1 MIAESIPLRF
11 VGSGFNAR
19 LRELTG
25 HDEFRVLG
33 TNTANAINLLSSL
46 LEDSAL
52 EEANRL
58 NAADLVVSDR
68 DRLLARVYKQAFGDR
83 IESTLKCARCAQPF
97 DLDFSLQ
104 RVIKAVDE
112 RTAGDEWQ
120 SLGEGRF
127 ENSTGVRFRLPTGR
141 DELELAGL
149 ASDAVASL
157 LLKRCAQESNWSEE
171 RTAFEELLER
181 VAPLLDLELVA
192 PCAECGHVH
201 TIQFDIQTY
210 VLGAIMA
217 ERRRL
222 LTEINR
228 LARAYSWSLDE
239 ILSLRRS
246 DRRQFVELIENEYVT

>member
-1 MIAESIPLRF
+1 MLVESIPLRF
-11 VGSGFNAR
+11 VGAGLNAR

-25 HDEFRVLG
+25 RDEFNVLG
-33 TNTANAINLLSSL
+33 TNTANAIKLLASL
-46 LEDSAL
+46 IDEVSGLEAV
-52 EEANRL
+52 E
-58 NAADLVVSDR
+58 LVASDR
-68 DRLLARVYKQAFGDR
+68 DRLLAAVYKQAFGDR
-83 IESTLKCARCAQPF
+83 IESTLTCRRCGQPF
-97 DLDFSLQ
+97 DLDFSLHH
-104 RVIKAVDE
+104 VITTVDQ
-112 RTAGDEWQ
+112 RTAAEEWR
-120 SLGEGRF
+120 SLGDGRF
-127 ENSTGVRFRLPTGR
+127 ENSDGVLFRLPTGR
-141 DELELAGL
+141 DELELSGL
-149 ASDAVASL
+149 ASEAVESL
-157 LLKRCAQESNWSEE
+157 LLERCAEESTLAHD

-201 TIQFDIQTY
+201 SVQFDIQTY
-210 VLGAIMA
+210 VLGAILA

>member
-11 VGSGFNAR
+11 AGPGFDAH

-25 HDEFRVLG
+25 RDEFRVLG

-46 LEDSAL
+46 LEDSARE
-52 EEANRL
+52 EEARL
-58 NAADLVVSDR
+58 KAADLVASDR
-68 DRLLARVYKQAFGDR
+68 DRLLAGVYKQTFGDR
-83 IESTLKCARCAQPF
+83 IESTLTCAQCGQPF
-97 DLDFSLQ
+97 DLDFSLR
-104 RVIKAVDE
+104 RVITAVE
-112 RTAGDEWQ
+112 EQTTGEEWRPLGDG
-120 SLGEGRF
+120 LF
-127 ENSTGVRFRLPTGR
+127 ESPTGVSFRLPTGR
-141 DELELAGL
+141 DELELARL
-149 ASDAVASL
+149 RPDTVESL
-157 LLKRCAQESNWSEE
+157 LLQRCAEESNWTEE
-171 RTAFEELLER
+171 RSDFEELLER

>member
-1 MIAESIPLRF
+1 MLVENIPLRF
-11 VGSGFNAR
+11 AGAGLNAR

-25 HDEFRVLG
+25 RDEFNVLG
-33 TNTANAINLLSSL
+33 TNTANAIKLLASL
-46 LEDSAL
+46 IDEVSGLE
-52 EEANRL
+52 
-58 NAADLVVSDR
+58 AAELVASDR
-68 DRLLARVYKQAFGDR
+68 DRLLAGVYKQAFGDR
-83 IESTLKCARCAQPF
+83 IESTLTCRRCAQPF
-97 DLDFSLQ
+97 DLDFSLHHVINRVDQ
-104 RVIKAVDE
+104 RTVNE
-112 RTAGDEWQ
+112 EWR
-120 SLGEGRF
+120 SLGDGRF
-127 ENSTGVRFRLPTGR
+127 TSSTGAQFRLPTGK
-141 DELELAGL
+141 DELELSGL
-149 ASDAVASL
+149 ATEVVESL
-157 LLKRCAQESNWSEE
+157 LLERCAEESTWAVD

-201 TIQFDIQTY
+201 SVQFDIQTY
-210 VLGAIMA
+210 VLGAILA

>member
-1 MIAESIPLRF
+1 MIAGSIPLRF
-11 VGSGFNAR
+11 VGSGLKAR

-25 HDEFRVLG
+25 RDEYRVLG

-52 EEANRL
+52 GEGTQLE
-58 NAADLVVSDR
+58 AADLVASDR
-68 DRLLARVYKQAFGDR
+68 DRLLAAVYERAFGDR
-83 IESTLKCARCAQPF
+83 IESTLTCARCCQPF
-97 DLDFSLQ
+97 DLDFSLD
-104 RVIKAVDE
+104 RVIKAIDE
-112 RTAGDEWQ
+112 GTTSDEWQ
-120 SLGEGRF
+120 SLGDGRF

-149 ASDAVASL
+149 ASGAVESSL
-157 LLKRCAQESNWSEE
+157 LQRCAEESNWCAG

-201 TIQFDIQTY
+201 TIQFDVQTY

-228 LARAYSWSLDE
+228 LARAYSWSLEE

>member
-1 MIAESIPLRF
+1 LRF
-11 VGSGFNAR
+11 VGSGFDTR

-33 TNTANAINLLSSL
+33 TNTANAINLLASL
-46 LEDSAL
+46 LEESAL
-52 EEANRL
+52 DEAKRL
-58 NAADLVVSDR
+58 NAADLVASDR
-68 DRLLARVYKQAFGDR
+68 DRLLAQVYKRAFGDR
-83 IESTLKCARCAQPF
+83 IESTLKCTRCAQPF
-97 DLDFSLQ
+97 DLDFSLH

-112 RTAGDEWQ
+112 RTADDEWQ
-120 SLGEGRF
+120 SLGDGRF
-127 ENSTGVRFRLPTGR
+127 ENSAGVRFRLPTGR

-149 ASDAVASL
+149 ASDAVESL
-157 LLKRCAQESNWSEE
+157 LLKRCVEESNWSKE
-171 RTAFEELLER
+171 RSAFEELLER

-222 LTEINR
+222 LKEINR